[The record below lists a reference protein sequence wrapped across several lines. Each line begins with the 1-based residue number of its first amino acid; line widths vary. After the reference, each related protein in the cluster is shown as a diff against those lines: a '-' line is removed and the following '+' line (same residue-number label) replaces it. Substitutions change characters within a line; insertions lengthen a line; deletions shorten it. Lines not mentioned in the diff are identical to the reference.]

1 MSEATNT
8 PATEQVVKIRR
19 SPEFRRVYSNTFRYR
34 LSASDFTIFFQ
45 YLTDNPETSSAEVIE
60 EVELTMSHNQAKA
73 FFLYIS
79 KLITAFEQE
88 FGTIKSTGGPPD
100 DHITGMIS
108 RIKRIG
114 FR

>member
-1 MSEATNT
+1 MSEATNE
-8 PATEQVVKIRR
+8 PATGRTLRIRR

-34 LSASDFTIFFQ
+34 LSASDLTIFFQ
-45 YLTDNPETSSAEVIE
+45 YLTDNPENSSADVVE
-60 EVELTMSHNQAKA
+60 EVELTMSHSQAKA

-100 DHITGMIS
+100 DDIAAIIS
-108 RIKRIG
+108 QIKRVG
-114 FR
+114 FS